1 MIDKIL
7 CPLRA
12 HILLGVQ
19 KKTNKTEK
27 HNTAQNSTAQHS
39 TAQHSTAQHS
49 TAQHSTAQSNYVVF
63 YNFITTTKRQYYP
76 RG

>member
-1 MIDKIL
+1 MRETTIL
-7 CPLRA
+7 
-12 HILLGVQ
+12 
-19 KKTNKTEK
+19 
-27 HNTAQNSTAQHS
+27 TAQHSTAQHSTAQHS